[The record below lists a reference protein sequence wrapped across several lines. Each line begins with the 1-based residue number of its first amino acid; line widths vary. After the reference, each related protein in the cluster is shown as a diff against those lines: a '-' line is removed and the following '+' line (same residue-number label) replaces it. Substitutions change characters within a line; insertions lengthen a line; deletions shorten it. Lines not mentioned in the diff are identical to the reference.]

1 MWRPGPPSR
10 RDPDA
15 EKDGVGG
22 FVDLELRFAGDP
34 PLLVWVKHG
43 ADLHDQQIE
52 SYATDIL
59 AAHSSGSCVRL
70 CLDEHYSKE
79 IASQLRDR
87 GRDVDCVKER
97 PELVSV
103 SDQQLWAQMQDEHR
117 ALLTENVGDFMP
129 LITASAQA
137 GETHSGIVFSNPRS
151 MPRGR
156 GTIGAFV
163 ESVLERA

>member
-1 MWRPGPPSR
+1 
-10 RDPDA
+10 
-15 EKDGVGG
+15 
-22 FVDLELRFAGDP
+22 
-34 PLLVWVKHG
+34 
-43 ADLHDQQIE
+43 
-52 SYATDIL
+52 
-59 AAHSSGSCVRL
+59 VRL

-87 GRDVDCVKER
+87 GQDVDCVKER

-117 ALLTENVGDFMP
+117 ALLTENVGEFMP
-129 LITASAQA
+129 LVTASAQA

-156 GTIGAFV
+156 ATIGVFV
-163 ESVLERA
+163 GRIDVLMQQYPGEDDFRDRVEWLQP